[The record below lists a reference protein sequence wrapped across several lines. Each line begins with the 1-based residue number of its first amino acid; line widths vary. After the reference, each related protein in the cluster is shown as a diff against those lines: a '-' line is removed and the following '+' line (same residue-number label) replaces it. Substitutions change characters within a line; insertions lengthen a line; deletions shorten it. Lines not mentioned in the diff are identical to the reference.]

1 LNQKGGTAGVKKTQE
16 KSIAYKNV
24 RYFVPSSLLASQ
36 TTENEGKAKRKKMH
50 LIPRLTYKMLR
61 EQQQRHAAAGL
72 IKKQTAANRLTALN
86 LFLRANQLHED
97 DVIASEF
104 RTTYSQAIQTL
115 VDALRAE
122 DRTDRSIS
130 NVRSALTC
138 FKEAVTEFDTQLALS
153 EGDIPPFTKAV
164 KSVMADH
171 AVKRVG
177 KQCGIPSDMLYGWLN
192 GKWPRVSSIKY
203 IRRLES
209 FFALER
215 DSLVSLA
222 GFKGNERK
230 EMGVG
235 TAHPVEY
242 REALS
247 SRSQS
252 PYWLVTTEDSPL
264 GLQWTALLDY
274 KTAAVPSLERT
285 AKGRWTF
292 APLEATVR
300 TEKNWWTF
308 LNGREVPSARMAW
321 ARTASFL
328 GWLSQPTANGG
339 RNVPQEQLQT
349 LAWFAVPGVLD
360 DYLQWMKERAGGKHT
375 GTTQEFIAMVRW
387 MCRPENGYLYQ
398 CAHLQATLPNEYRRH
413 DWHDMCARQFK
424 YAGQLAQAYQSEIAP
439 GRDPFQPLEQLI
451 QVPEPMEFMAD
462 MVERM
467 RRDRPIGKCKKT
479 EAVWARD
486 IFVIKLLLSNPIRLR
501 NLACLKWYG
510 IKGSRGSMDDGVLY
524 QRDDGSWWIYIPKRL
539 LKNRASTV
547 SIRDYHAPVH
557 QAVWRDMERY
567 LFKHRPVLLREPTE
581 LVVLTKSLGP
591 KSPTTGKA
599 DRSHRP
605 YMDIGRTIFRL
616 TRRYLWKSDGIG
628 AHAFRHIVATSIL
641 KADGGDIKTAA
652 MVLNDKETT
661 VEKHYSGLRS
671 ADGNARMAVLLD
683 KSFARM

>member
-1 LNQKGGTAGVKKTQE
+1 MYA
-16 KSIAYKNV
+16 
-24 RYFVPSSLLASQ
+24 P
-36 TTENEGKAKRKKMH
+36 
-50 LIPRLTYKMLR
+50 PRLTYKMLR
-61 EQQQRHAAAGL
+61 EQQQRHAVTGL

-97 DVIASEF
+97 DVVASEL
-104 RTTYSQAIQTL
+104 RATYPQAIQTF
-115 VDALRAE
+115 VDTLRAE
-122 DRTDRSIS
+122 NRTDRSIS
-130 NVRSALTC
+130 NIRSALTC
-138 FKEAVTEFDTQLALS
+138 FKEAVTGFDTELALS

-164 KSVMADH
+164 RAVMADH

-192 GKWPRVSSIKY
+192 GKWPRVSSLKY

-215 DSLVSLA
+215 DSIAALA
-222 GFKGNERK
+222 GIKGNLREEPR
-230 EMGVG
+230 VG
-235 TAHPVEY
+235 AAHSIEY

-247 SRSQS
+247 GRSQS
-252 PYWLVTTEDSPL
+252 PYWLVTSENSTL
-264 GLQWTALLDY
+264 GLQWTELLDY
-274 KTAAVPSLERT
+274 KTAAAPTLERT
-285 AKGRWTF
+285 SRGRWSF
-292 APLEATVR
+292 APLEVTVR
-300 TEKNWWTF
+300 TQKNWWAF
-308 LNGREVPSARMAW
+308 LRGREVPSARMAW

-328 GWLSQPTANGG
+328 GWLALPKGQGG
-339 RNVPQEQLQT
+339 REIPTSELQT
-349 LAWFAVPGVLD
+349 LAWFVVPGLLN
-360 DYLQWMKERAGGKHT
+360 DYLEWMKARAGGKHT
-375 GTTQEFIAMVRW
+375 GTTQEFLAMVRW
-387 MCRPENGYLYQ
+387 LCRPEVGYLYQ
-398 CAHLQATLPNEYRRH
+398 CPHLQATLPTEYRAQE
-413 DWHDMCARQFK
+413 WHDMCVKQFK
-424 YAGQLAQAYQSEIAP
+424 YAGQLTQAYQSEIAP

-451 QVPEPMEFMAD
+451 EVPEPMEFMAD

-467 RRDRPIGKCKKT
+467 RRDRPIGKCKKA

-524 QRDDGSWWIYIPKRL
+524 QRNDGSWWIYIPKRL
-539 LKNRASTV
+539 LKNRASSK

-557 QAVWRDMERY
+557 PSVWRDLERY
-567 LFKHRPVLLREPTE
+567 LFTQRPVLLREPTD
-581 LVVLTKSLGP
+581 LVILTKSLGP
-591 KSPTTGKA
+591 KSPTTGNA

-605 YMDIGRTIFRL
+605 YTEIGRTIFRL

-628 AHAFRHIVATSIL
+628 PHAFRHIVATSIL

-671 ADGNARMAVLLD
+671 ADGNERMAVLLD
-683 KSFARM
+683 KSFSRM